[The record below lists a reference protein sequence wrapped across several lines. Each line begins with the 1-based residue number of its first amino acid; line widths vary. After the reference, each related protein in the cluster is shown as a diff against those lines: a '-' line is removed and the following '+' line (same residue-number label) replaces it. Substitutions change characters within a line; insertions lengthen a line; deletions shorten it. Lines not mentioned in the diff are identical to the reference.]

1 MQQPQIEL
9 TPAEVEE
16 VNSRI
21 TDEVL
26 TATQIQALVRQ
37 MDQSKKKWKYLRQR
51 NRMDEYKLAL
61 KKENETLFFN
71 YPSLFEMHAEDR
83 LDSTFFEMLTLKRK
97 IERGELSAE
106 EASRL
111 VGQQLF
117 TRYVPHRID
126 STAPAPTPKLSYE
139 AYYKQTGG
147 S

>member
-139 AYYKQTGG
+139 DYYKQTGG
-147 S
+147 T